1 MLRNCTF
8 VQLYAFPLPLAARS
22 DMEQGFSK
30 YLLNGNVILPP
41 LSSFLRKAPTL
52 CCVGESRHF
61 VQLRLSGAHFGWNS
75 RSNYRQISIITT
87 HINQRPSPQ
96 LRSPGNRNRLRKA
109 LSCLSPSVFLVPR
122 EWVRLRGIPA
132 MTICNGVCRT
142 YCCDSLR
149 LQAPGG
155 RQT

>member
-1 MLRNCTF
+1 
-8 VQLYAFPLPLAARS
+8 
-22 DMEQGFSK
+22 MEQGFSK

-52 CCVGESRHF
+52 CRVGGSRHS
-61 VQLRLSGAHFGWNS
+61 VQLRLSGAHLGWNS

-96 LRSPGNRNRLRKA
+96 LRSPGNRNCLRKA

-122 EWVRLRGIPA
+122 ECARLRGFPA
-132 MTICNGVCRT
+132 MTICKRDCRT
-142 YCCDSLR
+142 YRRYSLR

-155 RQT
+155 RQTRTQLPSVTVSPCKLSPGVSRL